1 MAKKQLS
8 LEALRPFCEQTAADM
23 GLEFCEVLIEK
34 EPQGRYLRFYVDKEG
49 GLSLD
54 DCERFH
60 RAVQPR
66 AEAIDYD
73 FMEVCSP
80 GLDRPVRTER
90 DIRRA
95 LGQRVSVRLYR
106 PEDGSKQFESLTAAG
121 QYHFPVILAGY
132 PSAFWEKA
140 KTGMDQACGEMGV
153 AIEVTGTENAADI
166 EGLVMRLS
174 EEIEKTPPAI
184 ALAYDDPA
192 AISSVLAVCR
202 QKEIPVVMLDAPAGS
217 SDEAVACTISVDNG
231 ASGAAAAEN
240 LFLYLQS
247 TMTRNDKTVRV
258 GIVCPDASAT
268 IRLRTLGFINRL
280 IRRVH
285 DSGRTVAIEGDPY
298 FTESADGADS
308 GACALIIEAFVSESA
323 DKESCRAAA
332 DGILAKEDL
341 VGVFAASQT
350 AAEGLLEADS
360 GQNRL
365 GTDPP
370 SGDIVGIG
378 FDSGSAVLEAVKDGR
393 LLGAVTRSP
402 VQTGYYAVC
411 ALTAAAN
418 KSELEDVA
426 VDYYWYD
433 ASTVSQ
439 EMIAQNLYE

>member
-1 MAKKQLS
+1 MMA
-8 LEALRPFCEQTAADM
+8 ALLTACGSAKEEPATDLQPVAAAESTETAAVSQSEDE
-23 GLEFCEVLIEK
+23 LSVSASAASSAQSEAVPTEPPVEEPDEEIETGA
-34 EPQGRYLRFYVDKEG
+34 EE
-49 GLSLD
+49 
-54 DCERFH
+54 
-60 RAVQPR
+60 AV
-66 AEAIDYD
+66 
-73 FMEVCSP
+73 
-80 GLDRPVRTER
+80 
-90 DIRRA
+90 
-95 LGQRVSVRLYR
+95 
-106 PEDGSKQFESLTAAG
+106 DGSKQFESLTAAG

-231 ASGAAAAEN
+231 AAGAAAAEN

-308 GACALIIEAFVSESA
+308 GDCALVIETVVAESA
-323 DKESCRAAA
+323 DKEGCRAAA